1 MYGKL
6 WQDSVWT
13 FFFIRSCDYFYELLT
28 RQSFVAWNCLS
39 KKLTTFDCIHHWA
52 AYFKIVFYQSILQ
65 IWSTVKS
72 ISCNVFISSKPTNQS
87 SSMHQKYQCQTT
99 STWHQQHSSQ
109 IKVTTQFPDQ
119 SNNTV
124 PRSKYQHSS
133 QTRVTTQ
140 FPYQSNN
147 TVPRPK

>member
-1 MYGKL
+1 MLNILWLQLNNEIKYNCMESYGKILFELFSSFDHVIISMNYWLDKAL
-6 WQDSVWT
+6 WP
-13 FFFIRSCDYFYELLT
+13 
-28 RQSFVAWNCLS
+28 NCLS

-52 AYFKIVFYQSILQ
+52 VYFKIVFYQSIIQ
-65 IWSTVKS
+65 IWTTVKT

-124 PRSKYQHSS
+124 PRSK
-133 QTRVTTQ
+133 
-140 FPYQSNN
+140 
-147 TVPRPK
+147 